1 MQFVIGVQTEPVEQE
16 ASPPRVQGGR
26 GVKEMLGV
34 MTGGMLVLAPTVA
47 ARAKHEKINSL
58 EGCIVIE
65 NSLLNRRKRSTHTR
79 VQGERPCFYIF
90 STA

>member
-26 GVKEMLGV
+26 GVKETLGV
-34 MTGGMLVLAPTVA
+34 GTGGKLVLAPTVA
-47 ARAKHEKINSL
+47 ARAKHEKISRL

-65 NSLLNRRKRSTHTR
+65 NRLLNRWKRSAH
-79 VQGERPCFYIF
+79 
-90 STA
+90 A